1 MQLIGKAIQHNVLGR
16 GIVTGWNETK
26 ITICFP
32 EGEKHFIYPDAFT
45 NFLTLKDKTAQKQI
59 NKLLDEHRALKEA
72 KFQALKKMQERKAL
86 LNNFKISTQGQ
97 AVFDIKPDQAEEVFS
112 TWSVSTGSYL
122 SGSSQGEV
130 RIPERMKPHSMCLL
144 TTRPAGQPE
153 MERHII
159 GAFMVEEDFLGDYC
173 HNGIIRAH
181 PEHRLQL
188 PPEHQNLFWPYVAP
202 TSERR
207 IWGRVALKYMSNKLG
222 EEILF
227 DIKELPLC
235 DELKECADLFYRY
248 YCKLNRIPQRY
259 EGEDPVTY
267 HY

>member
-1 MQLIGKAIQHNVLGR
+1 
-16 GIVTGWNETK
+16 
-26 ITICFP
+26 
-32 EGEKHFIYPDAFT
+32 
-45 NFLTLKDKTAQKQI
+45 
-59 NKLLDEHRALKEA
+59 
-72 KFQALKKMQERKAL
+72 
-86 LNNFKISTQGQ
+86 
-97 AVFDIKPDQAEEVFS
+97 
-112 TWSVSTGSYL
+112 
-122 SGSSQGEV
+122 
-130 RIPERMKPHSMCLL
+130 
-144 TTRPAGQPE
+144 
-153 MERHII
+153 
-159 GAFMVEEDFLGDYC
+159 MVEEDFLGDYC

-235 DELKECADLFYRY
+235 EELKECADLFYRY
-248 YCKLNRIPQRY
+248 YCRLNRIPQRY